1 MRMLSQLEAIAIEAG
16 KLISQYRASGPSVVE
31 KSDGSPVT
39 NADEAAEALILR
51 ELHKLAP
58 GIPIIAEE
66 ATASG
71 AIDPVSCGA
80 VFLVDPLDGTKE
92 FIRGKDDFT
101 VNICLVENRRPK
113 LGVVFAPARHEL
125 FSGDGSASYRCRLAQ
140 DASIV
145 ERVTIRSRCSPD
157 KLTAVASA
165 SHAGVET
172 DEFLQTLPV
181 DRKISV
187 GSSLKFCLVAAADA
201 HIYPRF
207 GRTMQWDTA
216 AGDAVL
222 RGAGGCTLTRDG
234 EELEYGVLRAN
245 GTFDNPYFVSYGGHA
260 DVLRALMAA
269 PALRPEEPAVF
280 QD

>member
-1 MRMLSQLEAIAIEAG
+1 MLRELEAIAIEAG
-16 KLISQYRASGPSVVE
+16 QLISQFRAAGPNVLL
-31 KSDGSPVT
+31 KADGSPVT
-39 NADEAAEALILR
+39 DADEAAEELILR
-51 ELHKLAP
+51 ELLRLAP

-66 ATASG
+66 SAAAG
-71 AIDPVSCGA
+71 MIDVTDSDA

-101 VNICLVENRRPK
+101 VNICLVERRRPK

-125 FSGDGSASYRCRLAQ
+125 FSGDGSASYRCRLGR
-140 DASIV
+140 DASII
-145 ERVTIRSRCSPD
+145 ERMQIRTSCTADR
-157 KLTAVASA
+157 LTAVASA

-172 DEFLQTLPV
+172 DEFLQGLPV

-245 GTFDNPYFVSYGGHA
+245 GTFDNPYFVSYGGDA
-260 DVLRALMAA
+260 DTLRSLMSSPGRGSAA
-269 PALRPEEPAVF
+269 ADA
-280 QD
+280 